1 MKKRIVTFLSVI
13 LLVSLVLTQLTF
25 ANNTSVEETGASKQS
40 PEQIFDWTTDAS
52 HLSGDF
58 NSVVYGKG
66 VYVAVGKKGLISVS
80 KDLKKWDSVFL
91 TDYDFRPVAEEGFK
105 TVLFNGDVFVAAGG
119 RAVSYSSDGY
129 NWNKV
134 TIDYDDGKHSGFAL
148 SDDALIKYGQTKGK
162 NFILTGTGVLAY
174 SPDGINWKNLEGV
187 SVLIE
192 SGGMYIS
199 GSFFSNVVYD
209 GNKLVTIC
217 TKYTDDN
224 PNIKYSIFTS
234 IDGLA
239 WEESETGDLKYSVDD
254 FLSYI
259 EGKYYIS
266 NYNYITYKNDIRESQ
281 DLISWKDSEVRADNI
296 CYNID
301 DVTYKLGDGI
311 YSYRKDT
318 GFAAEYKVNGT
329 PNDTLPGNETR
340 LNGLCKGDGKLVAV
354 GTDGL
359 VLVCSTANKGIWTQ
373 PENQSFKSIYSAA
386 AGKDCMIA
394 VGKAGQIIK
403 SKDGR
408 NWLNLKTNITQS
420 LYSVIYDGKKFVAVG
435 GKGTIAVSVNGD
447 TWEVVPHKNEEDLK
461 SIQKINNIYFAV
473 GRNVIL
479 TSKDA
484 KKWSVVLGEGN
495 DMHYSGEPLSSI
507 AWKDGVYYTISSSN
521 SYVYSSK
528 DGVKW
533 EQSSRLKGSYY
544 FDLCFYKGRFVMVGG
559 GAAISKDM
567 KSEIKLKEGYM
578 DFDIN
583 LIKINVFKDF
593 LLSGMP
599 NGDIY
604 YSPDGIIWSNA
615 GKINSSDCA
624 NAFVEFKGKYYGFT
638 THGMIISGTKKGK
651 IPAASD
657 ITANYLYNYP
667 DAIGSGSR
675 VVDLENQPLF
685 KNNSILLTPETI
697 SKLIGGKYSYDKSK
711 KTVHVSLGKK
721 NIKFTVNS
729 SYAVVNGKKIKMTES
744 PKISGNSVYVP
755 AQFAFNSLGYLFSYD
770 SFIRRIN
777 VTIDETPKKSSITFK
792 PATFKNNDGNL
803 YFQSVGYNGK
813 TYAAVSNDGI
823 ICTSKDGMNWMK
835 TVTFKDTT
843 FSKILW
849 NGKRFILAGS
859 TKSSDS
865 KENTIVFVSNDG
877 IKWTKLENIPSI
889 KYICDGAVGANGRTD
904 DEVYTGSDIQQ
915 TVLVSEDGSI
925 LTSKDGLVWEKT
937 LERKAGNWFYVCW
950 NKGAYYVSGRDN
962 GKVYTSNDGLKWSLY
977 NSKIQINRMI
987 SSGGS
992 LWAMQTYGTVNTD
1005 SSKIYRSD
1013 DGKEWSFI
1021 NDVPQKII
1029 DEIIYTGKNY
1039 VLAGDKSVIY
1049 SSKDSFGF
1057 GMVSK
1062 DGDLW
1067 NYIETP
1073 KNFQNIND
1081 SLRYG
1086 KIIILAT
1093 GKGLFISSD
1102 K

>member
-1 MKKRIVTFLSVI
+1 MKKRMVTFLSVI

-25 ANNTSVEETGASKQS
+25 ANNTSVEETGVSKQS

-91 TDYDFRPVAEEGFK
+91 TDYDFRPIAEEGFK

-134 TIDYDDGKHSGFAL
+134 TIDYDGGKHSGFAL

-217 TKYTDDN
+217 TKYTDED
-224 PNIKYSIFTS
+224 PNKKYSIFTS

-239 WEESETGDLKYSVDD
+239 WEESETGDLKSYSYD
-254 FLSYI
+254 FLSYF
-259 EGKYYIS
+259 EGKYYTS
-266 NYNYITYKNDIRESQ
+266 YFNYNTYKNDVIESQ

-301 DVTYKLGDGI
+301 DVAYKLGDGI
-311 YSYRKDT
+311 YSYKKDT
-318 GFAAEYKVNGT
+318 GFAAEYKVIGNT
-329 PNDTLPGNETR
+329 SDIVPGDETR

-359 VLVCSTANKGIWTQ
+359 VLVCGTANKGIWTQ

-408 NWLNLKTNITQS
+408 YWLNLKTNITQS

-435 GKGTIAVSVNGD
+435 DKGTIAVSVNGD

-484 KKWSVVLGEGN
+484 KKWSLVLGEGN
-495 DMHYSGEPLSSI
+495 DRHYSGEPLSSI
-507 AWKDGVYYTISSSN
+507 AWKDGVYYTISGSN

-544 FDLCFYKGRFVMVGG
+544 SDLCFYKGRFVLVGG

-578 DFDIN
+578 DFDIS

-599 NGDIY
+599 NGNIY
-604 YSPDGIIWSNA
+604 YSPDGIIWSDA
-615 GKINSSDCA
+615 GQINSSDCA

-638 THGMIISGTKKGK
+638 ANGMIISGTKKGK

-657 ITANYLYNYP
+657 ITASYLYNYP
-667 DAIGSGSR
+667 DTVSNSSR
-675 VVDLENQPLF
+675 VVTLLNQPIF
-685 KNNSILLTPETI
+685 KNNNILLTPETI
-697 SKLIGGKYSYDKSK
+697 SKIIGGNYSYDKSK
-711 KTVHVSLGKK
+711 KTVQINMGKK

-729 SYAVVNGKKIKMTES
+729 SYAVVNGKKTKMTES

-755 AQFAFNSLGYLFSYD
+755 AKFAFNSLGYLYSYD
-770 SFIRRIN
+770 SFVRRIY

-803 YFQSVGYNGK
+803 YFQSVGYNRK
-813 TYAAVSNDGI
+813 TYVAVTTDGI
-823 ICTSKDGMNWMK
+823 ICTSRDGINWTRT
-835 TVTFKDTT
+835 TVFKDTS

-849 NGKRFILAGS
+849 NGKRFILAGNTS
-859 TKSSDS
+859 GNLFEAKALIYVSD
-865 KENTIVFVSNDG
+865 DG
-877 IKWTKLENIPSI
+877 TKWTKIENLPSV
-889 KYICDGAVGANGRTD
+889 KYISDGKVGASGHTAG
-904 DEVYTGSDIQQ
+904 EAYTASDLKQ
-915 TVLVSEDGSI
+915 TVLVDIEGSV
-925 LTSKDGLVWEKT
+925 LTSKDGLVWSKT
-937 LERKAGNWFYVCW
+937 FEGQPYNYSYLCW
-950 NKGAYYVSGRDN
+950 HKGTYYVTGRDS
-962 GKVYTSNDGLKWSLY
+962 GKVYTSKDGLKWLLY
-977 NSKIQINRMI
+977 NSKVQINKMI

-992 LWAMQTYGTVNTD
+992 LWAIQTYGTVNTD
-1005 SSKIYRSD
+1005 SSKLYRSD

-1029 DEIIYTGKNY
+1029 DEIIYTEKNY

-1057 GMVSK
+1057 VMVSK

-1093 GKGLFISSD
+1093 GKGLFILSD

>member
-13 LLVSLVLTQLTF
+13 LLVSLVLSQLTF

-52 HLSGDF
+52 HLSGDY

-91 TDYDFRPVAEEGFK
+91 TDYDFRPIAEEGFK

-174 SPDGINWKNLEGV
+174 SPDGINWRNLEGV

-224 PNIKYSIFTS
+224 PNKKYSIFTS
-234 IDGLA
+234 IDGLV

-296 CYNID
+296 CYIID

-311 YSYRKDT
+311 YSYKKDT
-318 GFAAEYKVNGT
+318 GFAAEYKVIGNT
-329 PNDTLPGNETR
+329 SDIVPGDETR

-394 VGKAGQIIK
+394 VGIAGQIIK

-435 GKGTIAVSVNGD
+435 DKGTIAVSVNGD

-461 SIQKINNIYFAV
+461 SIQKINNIYFAI

-484 KKWSVVLGEGN
+484 KKWSVVLGEGPEEHFN
-495 DMHYSGEPLSSI
+495 GEQLSSV
-507 AWKDGVYYTISSSN
+507 AFKDGLYYTVTYNN
-521 SYVYSSK
+521 SFVYTSK
-528 DGVKW
+528 DAVNWK
-533 EQSSRLKGSYY
+533 QTSRLKGYDY
-544 FDLCFYKGRFVMVGG
+544 TDLCFYKDRFIIVGRGT
-559 GAAISKDM
+559 AISKDL
-567 KSEIKLKEGYM
+567 KSEIQ
-578 DFDIN
+578 IN
-583 LIKINVFKDF
+583 SYIMPYDSHYKINTFKDF
-593 LLSGMP
+593 LLTGAAGG
-599 NGDIY
+599 NIL

-615 GKINSSDCA
+615 GQINSSDCA

-638 THGMIISGTKKGK
+638 TNGMIISGTKKGK

-657 ITANYLYNYP
+657 ITASYLYNYP
-667 DAIGSGSR
+667 DTVSNSSR
-675 VVDLENQPLF
+675 VVTLLNQPIF
-685 KNNSILLTPETI
+685 KKNNMLLTPETI
-697 SKLIGGKYSYDKSK
+697 SKIIGGNYSYDKSK
-711 KTVHVSLGKK
+711 KTVQINMGKK

-729 SYAVVNGKKIKMTES
+729 SYAVVNGKKTKMTES
-744 PKISGNSVYVP
+744 PRISGNSVYVP
-755 AQFAFNSLGYLFSYD
+755 AKFAFNSLGYLFSYD
-770 SFIRRIN
+770 SFIRRIY
-777 VTIDETPKKSSITFK
+777 VTIDEAPKKSSVTFK

-835 TVTFKDTT
+835 RVTFKDTT

-849 NGKRFILAGS
+849 NGKRFVLAGS
-859 TKSSDS
+859 TKSSDL

-904 DEVYTGSDIQQ
+904 DEVYTGSDLRQ

-925 LTSKDGLVWEKT
+925 LTSKDGLVWEKS

-950 NKGAYYVSGRDN
+950 NKGTYYVSGRDN
-962 GKVYTSNDGLKWSLY
+962 GIVYTSKDGLKWSLY

-992 LWAMQTYGTVNTD
+992 LWAIQTYGTVNTD
-1005 SSKIYRSD
+1005 SSKLYRSD
-1013 DGKEWSFI
+1013 NGKEWSFV
-1021 NDVPQKII
+1021 NDVPQKIM

-1039 VLAGDKSVIY
+1039 VLAGHKSVIY
-1049 SSKDSFGF
+1049 SSKESFGF
-1057 GMVSK
+1057 GMYSK

-1067 NYIETP
+1067 NFIETP
-1073 KNFQNIND
+1073 KNLEFIND
-1081 SLRYG
+1081 FLRFG
-1086 KIIILAT
+1086 NITILAT
-1093 GKGLFISSD
+1093 SKGLLILSE